1 MGTLPLIR
9 RMGEE
14 EENEREVEE
23 DELTPNDSDDNDQVR
38 DDFTILWFLECL
50 NIANWFR
57 FFIPYNYYEKTFLQ
71 LFIYFIP
78 DNNLNTKI
86 KCLILTCF
94 NSTIQ
99 TQ

>member
-38 DDFTILWFLECL
+38 DDFTIL
-50 NIANWFR
+50 
-57 FFIPYNYYEKTFLQ
+57 
-71 LFIYFIP
+71 
-78 DNNLNTKI
+78 
-86 KCLILTCF
+86 
-94 NSTIQ
+94 
-99 TQ
+99 